1 MNLDFLNNI
10 NFNLLMIQA
19 PVILLSLTVHEYFH
33 GWTANKLGDPTA
45 ELRGRLTLNPIAH
58 LDVLGT
64 ILMFVVGFGW
74 AKPVPINAMNFKDA
88 KKGTLLVAIAGPL
101 SNLATAVVAGIILRP
116 MIPKVLTGE
125 IAAGSLESLL
135 VIILVLALVYG
146 IALAVFNMIPIPPL
160 DGSRVMYAV
169 LPDKL
174 LYPYSRF
181 ERYGVLLLFALFI
194 FGGGVFRYLLYPL
207 SYISMLFS
215 GYTFNTLWGI
225 VYLLI
230 Q

>member
-1 MNLDFLNNI
+1 MNFDFLNQI
-10 NFNLLMIQA
+10 NFNLLIIQA

-58 LDVLGT
+58 LDFLGT

-74 AKPVPINAMNFKDA
+74 AKPVPIDARNFKDP

-101 SNLATAVVAGIILRP
+101 SNLATAVIAGIILQP
-116 MIPKVLTGE
+116 MIPRILTGE
-125 IAAGSLESLL
+125 IAPGSIDSIA

-160 DGSRVMYAV
+160 DGSRVMYAI
-169 LPDKL
+169 LPDKY

-181 ERYGVLLLFALFI
+181 EPYGVIFLFGLFI
-194 FGGGVFRYLLYPL
+194 FGGGIFRYLLYPL
-207 SYISMLFS
+207 SYISVLFS
-215 GYTFNTLWGI
+215 GYDFSTLWGI
-225 VYLLI
+225 VYHLM

>member
-1 MNLDFLNNI
+1 MNFDFLNNI
-10 NFNLLMIQA
+10 NFGLILIQA
-19 PVILLSLTVHEYFH
+19 PVILLSLTIHEYFH

-45 ELRGRLTLNPIAH
+45 ALKGRLTLNPIAH

-74 AKPVPINAMNFKDA
+74 AKPVPINAMNFKDPR
-88 KKGTLLVAIAGPL
+88 KGTLLVAIAGPL

-125 IAAGSLESLL
+125 IAPGSMDSIF
-135 VIILVLALVYG
+135 VIILILALVYG

-169 LPDKL
+169 LPDKY

-181 ERYGVLLLFALFI
+181 EPYGVIFLFGLFI
-194 FGGGVFRYLLYPL
+194 FGGGIFRYLLYPL
-207 SYISMLFS
+207 SYIAVLFS
-215 GYTFNTLWGI
+215 GYEFSTLWGI
-225 VYLLI
+225 VYHLI

>member
-10 NFNLLMIQA
+10 NFNLLIIQA
-19 PVILLSLTVHEYFH
+19 PVILLSLTVHEFSH

-74 AKPVPINAMNFKDA
+74 AKPVPINAMNFKDP
-88 KKGTLLVAIAGPL
+88 KKGTMLVAIAGPL
-101 SNLATAVVAGIILRP
+101 SNLATAVVAGIFLHY
-116 MIPKVLTGE
+116 MIPNVLTGE
-125 IAAGSLESLL
+125 IAAGSIYSIV

-174 LYPYSRF
+174 LYAYSKF

-194 FGGGVFRYLLYPL
+194 FGGGIFRYLMYPL

-225 VYLLI
+225 VYHLI